1 MRNPYEVLGIKEN
14 ATQDEIKSAYRKL
27 AKQYHP
33 DQYGNNPLRELAEE
47 KMREI
52 NEAYDE
58 LTKNNGKAN
67 HNSSS
72 SSNSSYSSNQSYNNN
87 SDFNLYQSIRADLNM
102 GNIASAENK
111 LNSTNNRSAEWYFLM
126 GMVNLRKNWFDS
138 AYNLI
143 SQACRM
149 EPNNFEYRRA
159 LNELSMRQNSYSQN
173 YRTTTRNNN
182 GCCDMLCKLF
192 ILDSCCECCGG
203 DCISCF

>member
-14 ATQDEIKSAYRKL
+14 ATEDEIKSAYRKL

-52 NEAYDE
+52 NEAYDS
-58 LTKNNGKAN
+58 LTKNNG
-67 HNSSS
+67 HNSYSQGS
-72 SSNSSYSSNQSYNNN
+72 YNSSNSQNYSNNGN
-87 SDFNLYQSIRADLNM
+87 DFSLYQSIRTDLNS
-102 GNIASAENK
+102 GNISGAEKK
-111 LNSTNNRSAEWYFLM
+111 LNSINNRTAEWHFLM

-149 EPNNFEYRRA
+149 DPNNFEYQRA
-159 LNELSMRQNSYSQN
+159 LNELSMRQNSYKGN
-173 YRTTTRNNN
+173 YRKTTHDSD
-182 GCCDMLCKLF
+182 GCCDLLCKLWV
-192 ILDSCCECCGG
+192 LDTCCECCGG
-203 DCISCF
+203 DIISCC